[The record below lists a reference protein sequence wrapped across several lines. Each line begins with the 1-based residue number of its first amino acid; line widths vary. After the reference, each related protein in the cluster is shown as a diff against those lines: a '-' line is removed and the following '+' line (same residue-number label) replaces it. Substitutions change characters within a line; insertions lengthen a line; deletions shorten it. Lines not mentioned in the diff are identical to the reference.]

1 MAAPAAIKISPRSI
15 FPVIQPA
22 SNQSNQSLF
31 FPKKTLS
38 CRVSPSLMI
47 SSPPPPPVAAA
58 AVERRESDGGSGG
71 AFTEERLEEWMKGSV
86 FEIVKKI
93 KKAPLLVHV
102 YGGGGGDG
110 EEITAE
116 HAVED
121 EWEGIKMEWEKG
133 VRRLPDGVIFV
144 EELCGPDGEVEDDDE
159 GETKIWG
166 IVVQGR
172 GAGAGG
178 DGSGGPICYLLKTT
192 VVSGGAGLGLYCSYF
207 TLIRVTSF
215 RESALSQ
222 FNNHWLLR

>member
-1 MAAPAAIKISPRSI
+1 MR
-15 FPVIQPA
+15 
-22 SNQSNQSLF
+22 
-31 FPKKTLS
+31 
-38 CRVSPSLMI
+38 
-47 SSPPPPPVAAA
+47 
-58 AVERRESDGGSGG
+58 
-71 AFTEERLEEWMKGSV
+71 GSV

-102 YGGGGGDG
+102 YGGEG
-110 EEITAE
+110 EITAE

-133 VRRLPDGVIFV
+133 ERRLPDGIIFV

-172 GAGAGG
+172 GGGAGG

-222 FNNHWLLR
+222 FKNHWLLR

>member
-1 MAAPAAIKISPRSI
+1 MAAPAAFKICPRSI
-15 FPVIQPA
+15 FPVSQPA
-22 SNQSNQSLF
+22 SNQSNPSLF
-31 FPKKTLS
+31 FPKKTLC
-38 CRVSPSLMI
+38 CRVSASLML
-47 SSPPPPPVAAA
+47 SNSPPSPV
-58 AVERRESDGGSGG
+58 AVERRERDGGRGEEIS
-71 AFTEERLEEWMKGSV
+71 EERLEEWMRGSV

-102 YGGGGGDG
+102 YGGEG
-110 EEITAE
+110 EITAE

-133 VRRLPDGVIFV
+133 ERRLPDGIIFV

-172 GAGAGG
+172 GGGAGG

-222 FNNHWLLR
+222 FKNHWLLR

>member
-1 MAAPAAIKISPRSI
+1 MAAPAAFKICPRSI
-15 FPVIQPA
+15 FPVSQPA
-22 SNQSNQSLF
+22 SNQSNPSLF
-31 FPKKTLS
+31 FPKKTLC
-38 CRVSPSLMI
+38 CRVSASLML
-47 SSPPPPPVAAA
+47 SNSPPSPV
-58 AVERRESDGGSGG
+58 AVERRERDGGRGEAIS
-71 AFTEERLEEWMKGSV
+71 EERLEEWMRGSV

-102 YGGGGGDG
+102 YGGEG
-110 EEITAE
+110 EITAE

-133 VRRLPDGVIFV
+133 ERRLPDGIIFV

-172 GAGAGG
+172 GGGAGG

-222 FNNHWLLR
+222 FKNHWLLR